1 MARTTTPEVITAGSH
16 ESAVISGK
24 KIRKICVF
32 EDSNLRPQHRFL
44 EYTNQLSYMYIW
56 QYKFR
61 ILYCILDIPTNEKF
75 INCKVINHLK
85 LKSCQLQ
92 SFRSLE
98 TNSDIKVYLNPISYE
113 KLWIFLCKKVYH
125 CWLKPRPDNNTLS
138 LSVLK

>member
-75 INCKVINHLK
+75 NNCKVINHLK

-92 SFRSLE
+92 SFKSLE
-98 TNSDIKVYLNPISYE
+98 TNSNIKFKNFSVQKKSITAGWSHNLPII
-113 KLWIFLCKKVYH
+113 LYH
-125 CWLKPRPDNNTLS
+125 CRFQNNRWW
-138 LSVLK
+138 